1 MHDLCRR
8 LKRKLASAAGETL
21 VETLAAILVAALS
34 VTLLVGGVN
43 AAAQIDRAA
52 QTADDDF
59 YADLTAAEGQVEAS
73 AAITVTVTAQ
83 SESFTAEID
92 ANLYGREGDLRAY
105 ARQEREGGTAP

>member
-1 MHDLCRR
+1 MHDLCRK
-8 LKRKLASAAGETL
+8 LKRKLVSAAGETL

-52 QTADDDF
+52 QTADNDF
-59 YADLTAAEGQVEAS
+59 YADLTAAEGQAGES
-73 AAITVTVTAQ
+73 APLTVTVAG
-83 SESFTAEID
+83 EGSFEAKIP
-92 ANLYGREGDLRAY
+92 AALYGGEGDLRAY

>member
-1 MHDLCRR
+1 MHDLCRK
-8 LKRKLASAAGETL
+8 LKRRLASAAGETL

-59 YADLTAAEGQVEAS
+59 YADLTAAEGQAGES
-73 AAITVTVTAQ
+73 APLTVTVTAQ
-83 SESFTAEID
+83 GETFETKID
-92 ANLYGREGDLRAY
+92 ADLYGGEGDLRAY

>member
-1 MHDLCRR
+1 MHDLCRK
-8 LKRKLASAAGETL
+8 LKRKLVSAAGETL

-52 QTADDDF
+52 QIADDDF

-92 ANLYGREGDLRAY
+92 ANLYGGEGDLRAY

>member
-1 MHDLCRR
+1 MHDLCRK
-8 LKRKLASAAGETL
+8 LKRRLASAAGETL

-52 QTADDDF
+52 QTAGDDF
-59 YADLTAAEGQVEAS
+59 YADLTAAEGQAGES
-73 AAITVTVTAQ
+73 APITVTVTAR
-83 SESFTAEID
+83 SESFQAKID
-92 ANLYGREGDLRAY
+92 ADLYGGEGDLRAY